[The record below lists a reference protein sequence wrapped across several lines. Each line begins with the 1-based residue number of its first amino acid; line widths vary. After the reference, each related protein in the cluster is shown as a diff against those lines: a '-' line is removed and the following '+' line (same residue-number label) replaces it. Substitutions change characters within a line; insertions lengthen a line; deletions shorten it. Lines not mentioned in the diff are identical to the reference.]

1 MLVRNKF
8 FVAFLLF
15 ALSIIPILS
24 ARDIANAATSGSMPA
39 SFSANN
45 SGYRLL
51 SESGTTP
58 SVSGF
63 TGNIQV
69 VVTTTN
75 GTSKI
80 TTTAGLSAPTGY
92 SSADWTTGA
101 ASLGFEGS
109 QSAINSA
116 IATLSFKGTTV
127 GVQAKVRVNANLGGA
142 AYNPANGHS
151 YEVVNHGSTISWA
164 AARTAATARTFN
176 GQSGYLVTITSAEE
190 QDFLY
195 SKIATT
201 GWIGASDS
209 AAEQIWKWADGPR
222 GWTNFL
228 DDILSHRA

>member
-1 MLVRNKF
+1 LLVRNKF

-24 ARDIANAATSGSMPA
+24 ASDIANAATSGSMPA